1 MANADP
7 EDQWDQWDDIDD
19 EITDEDHTRRSLHHN
34 SVRKPTIECD
44 QQQQQPLARSPSP
57 LYKMCGAR
65 TRIGSGSARRKLAQ

>member
-7 EDQWDQWDDIDD
+7 EDLWNDIDD
-19 EITDEDHTRRSLHHN
+19 EIIDEDHTRRSLHHN

-44 QQQQQPLARSPSP
+44 QQQQQLPANRSSP